1 MVRSYQQ
8 VSLGAELD
16 TAVALLSAA
25 GIETRLSLPHGD
37 LPDDIALRTALRAA
51 LVRLLRDDTP
61 PRNCL
66 IMVTREDGR
75 ARLELRI
82 DRGSPG
88 ASEVV
93 AA

>member
-8 VSLGAELD
+8 VSLRAELD
-16 TAVALLSAA
+16 TAVALLSAV

-37 LPDDIALRTALRAA
+37 LPDDSALRAALRTA
-51 LVRLLRDDTP
+51 LVRLLRADPP

-66 IMVTREDGR
+66 IMVTREGGR
-75 ARLELRI
+75 TRLELRI
-82 DRGSPG
+82 DHGSPDTC
-88 ASEVV
+88 EVV